1 MSVQVKFM
9 QPGTFH
15 TGMSLSI
22 DLAKISKFEICH
34 QRTTCEL
41 LATTPENPRPDTPY
55 MIARRDNEYQLQDI
69 LKDLRQLQ
77 QEHKDIIY
85 SITDTEVR
93 RVNKI

>member
-9 QPGTFH
+9 QPGTFD

-22 DLAKISKFEICH
+22 DLDKISKFQISH
-34 QRTTCEL
+34 QRNTCEL
-41 LATTPENPRPDTPY
+41 LAITPENPRPDTPY
-55 MIARRDNEYQLQDI
+55 MIARRDKEFQLQDI

-85 SITDTEVR
+85 DITDTEVR
-93 RVNKI
+93 LVNKT